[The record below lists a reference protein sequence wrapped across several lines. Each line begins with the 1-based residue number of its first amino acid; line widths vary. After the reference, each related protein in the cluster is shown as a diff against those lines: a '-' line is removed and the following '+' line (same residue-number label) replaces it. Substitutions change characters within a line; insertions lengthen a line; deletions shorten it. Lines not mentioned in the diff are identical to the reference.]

1 MDVSEH
7 NPTRDERRT
16 RSRSI
21 AEQLK
26 AERAEVL
33 INFCRVAG
41 IEAYETPGR
50 QASQE
55 ECLRD
60 FCQIMVDYLAAG
72 HFGLYQR
79 IIDGQER
86 RQHICTL
93 AEELYPQIAKT
104 TQLALDFNDKYEH
117 EGEESFN
124 EEFSEDLSTL
134 GQALAT
140 RIELEDRLFKAMN

>member
-1 MDVSEH
+1 MEVSEH
-7 NPTRDERRT
+7 SQSRDERRT
-16 RSRSI
+16 RSSSLI
-21 AEQLK
+21 DQLET
-26 AERAEVL
+26 ERAEVL
-33 INFCRVAG
+33 VNFCRVAG
-41 IEAYETPGR
+41 IEPYENPNQQTTL
-50 QASQE
+50 E

-86 RQHICTL
+86 RQDICDL

-104 TQLALDFNDKYEH
+104 TQFALDFNDKYEH
-117 EGEESFN
+117 ETADAFDET
-124 EEFSEDLSTL
+124 FSEDLSQL

-140 RIELEDRLFKAMN
+140 RIELEDRLLQAMK

>member
-1 MDVSEH
+1 MEVTEH
-7 NPTRDERRT
+7 NPPRDERRT

-21 AEQLK
+21 VDQLE

-33 INFCRVAG
+33 VNFCRVAG
-41 IEAYETPGR
+41 IEPYENP
-50 QASQE
+50 SQKADLE

-79 IIDGQER
+79 ILDGHER
-86 RQHICTL
+86 RQGIRKL

-104 TQLALDFNDKYEH
+104 TQFALDFNDKYEH
-117 EGEESFN
+117 ETEDAFN
-124 EEFSEDLSTL
+124 DEFSDDLSKL

-140 RIELEDRLFKAMN
+140 RIELEDRLFQAIN

>member
-1 MDVSEH
+1 MEVSEH
-7 NPTRDERRT
+7 KQARDERRT

-21 AEQLK
+21 IDQLE

-33 INFCRVAG
+33 VNFCRVAG
-41 IEAYETPGR
+41 IEPYEDSD
-50 QASQE
+50 QQSNLE

-79 IIDGQER
+79 ILDGQER
-86 RQHICTL
+86 RQDICNL

-104 TQLALDFNDKYEH
+104 TQFALDFNDKYEH
-117 EGEESFN
+117 ETEDAFN
-124 EEFSEDLSTL
+124 EQFSEDLSQL
-134 GQALAT
+134 GQALAS
-140 RIELEDRLFKAMN
+140 RIELEDRLFQAMR